1 MDHRAKKMNKKRSS
15 DVIISQILEVC
26 IGGASKTRIVY
37 QSNLNFTTVNPYLEI
52 LLKCGLIEAV
62 QGNRVLYKTT
72 EEGIEM
78 MKSFKHYQ
86 EGISKLRTALET
98 IAQNQS
104 SQ

>member
-1 MDHRAKKMNKKRSS
+1 MNKKRSM
-15 DVIISQILEVC
+15 DMIISQILEVC

-37 QSNLNFTTVNPYLEI
+37 QSNLNFTTVNPYIEI

-86 EGISKLRTALET
+86 GEISKLCTAIES
-98 IAQNQS
+98 IAQSQS